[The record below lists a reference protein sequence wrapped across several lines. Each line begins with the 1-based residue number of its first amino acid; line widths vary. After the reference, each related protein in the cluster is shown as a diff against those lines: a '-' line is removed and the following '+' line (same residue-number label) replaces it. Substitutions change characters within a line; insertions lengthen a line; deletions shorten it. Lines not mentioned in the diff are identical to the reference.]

1 MLFRS
6 HVVTS
11 AADWWLGAR
20 PRTLPAAIV
29 PVLIGTA
36 VAVSESEEV
45 SAANALPRVAL
56 ALFVSLALQVGV
68 NYANDYSDGVR
79 GTDDDRRGPMRLVAA
94 GRATPAAV
102 KTAALLALTSACVAG
117 LVLAALTTWWL
128 ILLGLA
134 CVAAA
139 WLYTGGPQPYGYAGY
154 GELFVFIF
162 FGLVA
167 TVGTTYV
174 VNESIGLLAWYS
186 GAVSGCLSVALLMVN
201 NIRDIDGD
209 LRSGKRTLAVRL
221 GPARSKGLFVVVY
234 VVAGVL
240 IIASS
245 TQSLG
250 ALLGLVG
257 LLAALPAIATVRE
270 STEPKDL
277 VRALGMTARVQMLV
291 GVLFAVGLIVR

>member
-1 MLFRS
+1 M
-6 HVVTS
+6 TS

-117 LVLAALTTWWL
+117 LVIAALTTWWL

-270 STEPKDL
+270 STESKDL
-277 VRALGMTARVQMLV
+277 VRALGMTARVQMVV
-291 GVLFAVGLIVR
+291 GVLFAVGLIVC

>member
-1 MLFRS
+1 M
-6 HVVTS
+6 TS

-128 ILLGLA
+128 ILLGFA

-139 WLYTGGPQPYGYAGY
+139 WLYTGGPRPYGYAGY

-270 STEPKDL
+270 STEAKDL
-277 VRALGMTARVQMLV
+277 VRALGMTARVQMVV

>member
-1 MLFRS
+1 M
-6 HVVTS
+6 TS

-128 ILLGLA
+128 ILLGFA

-270 STEPKDL
+270 STEAKDL
-277 VRALGMTARVQMLV
+277 VRALGMTARVQMVV

>member
-1 MLFRS
+1 M
-6 HVVTS
+6 TS

-128 ILLGLA
+128 ILLGFA

-139 WLYTGGPQPYGYAGY
+139 WLYTGGPRPYGYAGY

-234 VVAGVL
+234 VVAGVF
-240 IIASS
+240 IVASS

-270 STEPKDL
+270 STEAKDL
-277 VRALGMTARVQMLV
+277 VRALGMTARVQLVV

>member
-1 MLFRS
+1 
-6 HVVTS
+6 VTS

-20 PRTLPAAIV
+20 PRTLPAALV

-45 SAANALPRVAL
+45 SAANTLPRVAL

-128 ILLGLA
+128 ILLGFA

-139 WLYTGGPQPYGYAGY
+139 WLYTGGPRPYGYAGY

-270 STEPKDL
+270 STEAKDL
-277 VRALGMTARVQMLV
+277 VRALGMTARVQMVV
-291 GVLFAVGLIVR
+291 GALFAVGLIVR

>member
-1 MLFRS
+1 M
-6 HVVTS
+6 TS

-128 ILLGLA
+128 ILLGFA

-139 WLYTGGPQPYGYAGY
+139 WLYTGGPRPYGYAGY

-221 GPARSKGLFVVVY
+221 GLARSKGLFVVVY

-270 STEPKDL
+270 STEAKDL
-277 VRALGMTARVQMLV
+277 VRALGMTARVQMVV

>member
-1 MLFRS
+1 M
-6 HVVTS
+6 TS

-139 WLYTGGPQPYGYAGY
+139 WLYTGGPRPYGYAGY

-221 GPARSKGLFVVVY
+221 GLARSKGLFVVVY

-270 STEPKDL
+270 STEAKDL
-277 VRALGMTARVQMLV
+277 VRALGMTARVQMVV

>member
-1 MLFRS
+1 M
-6 HVVTS
+6 TS

-221 GPARSKGLFVVVY
+221 GLARSKGLFVVVY

-270 STEPKDL
+270 STESKDL
-277 VRALGMTARVQMLV
+277 VRALGMTARVQMVV
-291 GVLFAVGLIVR
+291 GVLFAVGLIVG